1 MIKEKNEVKIMSEP
15 KQLYLCLISDSVG
28 ETAFKLT
35 QAAMAQFP
43 EIKPFYERFPFVN
56 STDKIDE
63 LLKIA
68 QEKNAIITHTLVTQG
83 LSEYLQVQAANLGI
97 VAIDLITPVVRSVSK
112 RFDLQ
117 PTHEAGALHH
127 LTEKYFDRISAM
139 EFAVLYDDGKDPRGF
154 LEADVILLGISRT
167 SKTPISLFLAN
178 RNIKVANL
186 PIVPQAHIPEEL
198 YQVDPKKI
206 IGLTNDPQVL
216 NNIRRQRMIAYGL
229 NPDTTYSDMDA
240 IKSELAFAQ
249 DLYKKLGC
257 YVINVANRSIE
268 ETATLILEHLGLDH
282 Y

>member
-1 MIKEKNEVKIMSEP
+1 MAEP
-15 KQLYLCLISDSVG
+15 KKLYLCLISDSVG
-28 ETAFKLT
+28 ETAFKTT

-43 EIKPFYERFPFVN
+43 EVKPIYERFPFVH
-56 STDKIDE
+56 TKEKIDE
-63 LLKIA
+63 LIKIA
-68 QEKNAIITHTLVTQG
+68 LEKDAIITQTLVTEG
-83 LSEYLQVQAANLGI
+83 LSEYLQIQAANSGVI
-97 VAIDLITPVVRSVSK
+97 SIDLITPVIRSVSK
-112 RFDLQ
+112 RFNLQ

-154 LEADVILLGISRT
+154 LDADVILLGISRT

-229 NPDTTYSDMDA
+229 NPDTAYSDMNS
-240 IKSELAFAQ
+240 IKAELAFAQ
-249 DLYKKLGC
+249 ALYDKLGC
-257 YVINVANRSIE
+257 HVINVANRSIE